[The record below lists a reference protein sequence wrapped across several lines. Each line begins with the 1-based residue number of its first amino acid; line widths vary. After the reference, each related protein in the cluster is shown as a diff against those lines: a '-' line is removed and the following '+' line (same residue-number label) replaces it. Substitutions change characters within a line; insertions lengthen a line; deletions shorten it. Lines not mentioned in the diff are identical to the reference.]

1 MGYKVINA
9 FVDHHDNN
17 RVYKENDLFPHK
29 ASKIELTKEWLE
41 VLSTNKNDSK
51 VPFIIDDSTKEPEED
66 KALSK
71 YTKDELKLYL
81 SKQGIAFE
89 EDAKKDDLL
98 ALAKVVEE

>member
-9 FVDHHDNN
+9 FVDHNDND
-17 RVYKENDLFPHK
+17 RVYEENDVFPHK
-29 ASKIELTKEWLE
+29 DSKTKLTKEWLE

-51 VPFIIDDSTKEPEED
+51 VPFIIDDATKEPEED
-66 KALSK
+66 KPLSK

-98 ALAKVVEE
+98 ALAKVDEE